1 MSREEV
7 YAAIA
12 DNAKLHRHYLFL
24 VILASIVAGIGLTH
38 DNTAAVIGAMVVA
51 PLLGPNMAIA
61 LGLVLGD
68 LPLVKRAL
76 VAAGAGFALT
86 LVFSIALGA
95 MIGVDPTTPE
105 LASRTTVG
113 IWDLVLA
120 LAAGCAGAL
129 AFTSGAPTYLTGV
142 MVAVALLP
150 PTVASGMLISAG
162 EWNGAGSALLL
173 AAGNITSVTL
183 AAILTFAA
191 RGMRPRNWWLE
202 ERAQR
207 SARVGIAVFVA
218 LLAALAGIIFLA
230 SGR

>member
-1 MSREEV
+1 MGLQARLGS
-7 YAAIA
+7 
-12 DNAKLHRHYLFL
+12 AKPCR
-24 VILASIVAGIGLTH
+24 ARS
-38 DNTAAVIGAMVVA
+38 A
-51 PLLGPNMAIA
+51 PLNLLCSPDRPPVRPELGNCAA
-61 LGLVLGD
+61 
-68 LPLVKRAL
+68 LVKPWYSVAESHRVSRVASYS
-76 VAAGAGFALT
+76 VPWAAGAGFALT

-113 IWDLVLA
+113 IWDLALA

-162 EWNGAGSALLL
+162 EWNGAGAALLL